1 VKQQRGFE
9 SSCLLTQHSPPST
22 ADSIRNRTQNKATV
36 TYYLLCDNRRKM
48 PSSGYLRSEL
58 SEGVVPQSAGA
69 GRRTREEE
77 CQASKG
83 MG

>member
-1 VKQQRGFE
+1 
-9 SSCLLTQHSPPST
+9 
-22 ADSIRNRTQNKATV
+22 
-36 TYYLLCDNRRKM
+36 M